1 MEQQFA
7 GWRKKFFVIWTG
19 QGISTLTSSIV
30 QMAIIWYITG
40 KTKSAAVLSFA
51 TLAGFL
57 PQAVLGMFIGVLIDQ
72 HDRKKI
78 MICSDLVMS
87 SACVALAVSG
97 IWGDIPI
104 WLIFIV
110 LFVRSIGNAFYAPSL
125 QAIMPSILPKDQ
137 LTKYAGYSQ
146 SFESASMIASPAIA
160 AVLYS
165 MFPLKAILMLD
176 VLGAFFAV
184 GTLAAV
190 DIPGIFREDKEKTN
204 LLAEVKEG
212 YNVMRRVPG
221 MQELLVIGA
230 LYAVIYFPIGTL
242 YPLITMSYF
251 NGSVSESGLVET
263 VFAAGTLVGSVS
275 LGIWGGRI
283 DKIKAIAGSIGIYG
297 AGTLITG
304 LLPPQGFY
312 IFAFLSFFMGISVP
326 FYFGVQTSIYQIK
339 IQGEYL
345 GRALS
350 LSGSISMAAMPLG
363 LVLSGALA
371 GPLGIENWF
380 LISGG
385 QHWDSGVCLNSP
397 CFAALHGRMIP
408 AKYVSGR
415 QSMIQLPGPG

>member
-110 LFVRSIGNAFYAPSL
+110 LFIRSIGNAFYAPSL

-184 GTLAAV
+184 CTLAAV
-190 DIPGIFREDKEKTN
+190 DIPEIFREDKEKTN

-212 YNVMRRVPG
+212 YNVMRSVPG
-221 MQELLVIGA
+221 MRELLVIGA

-263 VFAAGTLVGSVS
+263 VFKGNRRVHRYIWSRYPDNRPAASTRILYLCLPVIFHGNLCPLLFWGTDIHLSDQNSGGIPGQGAVIVRQYQHGGNAAGACSVRSPGRSAGNRELVSDIRRGN
-275 LGIWGGRI
+275 
-283 DKIKAIAGSIGIYG
+283 
-297 AGTLITG
+297 TG
-304 LLPPQGFY
+304 
-312 IFAFLSFFMGISVP
+312 
-326 FYFGVQTSIYQIK
+326 
-339 IQGEYL
+339 
-345 GRALS
+345 
-350 LSGSISMAAMPLG
+350 
-363 LVLSGALA
+363 
-371 GPLGIENWF
+371 
-380 LISGG
+380 
-385 QHWDSGVCLNSP
+385 DSGVCLNSS
-397 CFAALHGRMIP
+397 CFAALYGRMIP

>member
-1 MEQQFA
+1 MEKEVFCNLDRP
-7 GWRKKFFVIWTG
+7 GYID
-19 QGISTLTSSIV
+19 LTSSIV

-97 IWGDIPI
+97 IGGHSD
-104 WLIFIV
+104 LADFIV
-110 LFVRSIGNAFYAPSL
+110 LFIRSIGNAFYAPSL

-176 VLGAFFAV
+176 VLGAFFTV

-212 YNVMRRVPG
+212 TT
-221 MQELLVIGA
+221 LC
-230 LYAVIYFPIGTL
+230 AV
-242 YPLITMSYF
+242 YPEC
-251 NGSVSESGLVET
+251 GSC
-263 VFAAGTLVGSVS
+263 
-275 LGIWGGRI
+275 W
-283 DKIKAIAGSIGIYG
+283 
-297 AGTLITG
+297 
-304 LLPPQGFY
+304 
-312 IFAFLSFFMGISVP
+312 
-326 FYFGVQTSIYQIK
+326 
-339 IQGEYL
+339 
-345 GRALS
+345 
-350 LSGSISMAAMPLG
+350 
-363 LVLSGALA
+363 
-371 GPLGIENWF
+371 
-380 LISGG
+380 
-385 QHWDSGVCLNSP
+385 
-397 CFAALHGRMIP
+397 
-408 AKYVSGR
+408 
-415 QSMIQLPGPG
+415 

>member
-176 VLGAFFAV
+176 VLGAFLQWVPWRQWIYREFSGKIRKKRIFWQRSRR
-184 GTLAAV
+184 GTTLCA
-190 DIPGIFREDKEKTN
+190 
-204 LLAEVKEG
+204 G
-212 YNVMRRVPG
+212 YPECR
-221 MQELLVIGA
+221 
-230 LYAVIYFPIGTL
+230 
-242 YPLITMSYF
+242 SC
-251 NGSVSESGLVET
+251 
-263 VFAAGTLVGSVS
+263 
-275 LGIWGGRI
+275 W
-283 DKIKAIAGSIGIYG
+283 
-297 AGTLITG
+297 
-304 LLPPQGFY
+304 
-312 IFAFLSFFMGISVP
+312 
-326 FYFGVQTSIYQIK
+326 
-339 IQGEYL
+339 
-345 GRALS
+345 
-350 LSGSISMAAMPLG
+350 
-363 LVLSGALA
+363 
-371 GPLGIENWF
+371 
-380 LISGG
+380 
-385 QHWDSGVCLNSP
+385 
-397 CFAALHGRMIP
+397 
-408 AKYVSGR
+408 
-415 QSMIQLPGPG
+415 

>member
-1 MEQQFA
+1 
-7 GWRKKFFVIWTG
+7 
-19 QGISTLTSSIV
+19 
-30 QMAIIWYITG
+30 
-40 KTKSAAVLSFA
+40 
-51 TLAGFL
+51 
-57 PQAVLGMFIGVLIDQ
+57 
-72 HDRKKI
+72 
-78 MICSDLVMS
+78 
-87 SACVALAVSG
+87 
-97 IWGDIPI
+97 
-104 WLIFIV
+104 
-110 LFVRSIGNAFYAPSL
+110 
-125 QAIMPSILPKDQ
+125 MPSILPKDQ

-339 IQGEYL
+339 IQGGIPGQGAVIVRQYQHGGNAAGACSVRSP
-345 GRALS
+345 GRSA
-350 LSGSISMAAMPLG
+350 GNRE
-363 LVLSGALA
+363 LVSDIRRGNT
-371 GPLGIENWF
+371 G
-380 LISGG
+380 
-385 QHWDSGVCLNSP
+385 DSGVCLNSP

>member
-1 MEQQFA
+1 
-7 GWRKKFFVIWTG
+7 
-19 QGISTLTSSIV
+19 
-30 QMAIIWYITG
+30 
-40 KTKSAAVLSFA
+40 
-51 TLAGFL
+51 
-57 PQAVLGMFIGVLIDQ
+57 
-72 HDRKKI
+72 
-78 MICSDLVMS
+78 
-87 SACVALAVSG
+87 
-97 IWGDIPI
+97 
-104 WLIFIV
+104 
-110 LFVRSIGNAFYAPSL
+110 
-125 QAIMPSILPKDQ
+125 MPSILPKDQ

-312 IFAFLSFFMGISVP
+312 IFAFLSFSWEF
-326 FYFGVQTSIYQIK
+326 
-339 IQGEYL
+339 
-345 GRALS
+345 LS
-350 LSGSISMAAMPLG
+350 PLFWGTDIHLSDQ
-363 LVLSGALA
+363 
-371 GPLGIENWF
+371 N
-380 LISGG
+380 SGG
-385 QHWDSGVCLNSP
+385 IPGQGAVIVRQYQHGGNAAGACSVRSPGRSAGNRELVSDIRRGNTGDSGVCLNSP

>member
-1 MEQQFA
+1 MEKEVFCNLDRPGHIDPDQLHCTN
-7 GWRKKFFVIWTG
+7 GNHMVYNRKDKVSG
-19 QGISTLTSSIV
+19 R
-30 QMAIIWYITG
+30 
-40 KTKSAAVLSFA
+40 SFLYA
-51 TLAGFL
+51 LAGFL

-97 IWGDIPI
+97 IWDIPI

-110 LFVRSIGNAFYAPSL
+110 LFIRSIGNAFYAPV
-125 QAIMPSILPKDQ
+125 PSGYYAVHLTKDQ

-251 NGSVSESGLVET
+251 NGSVRNRGWWRLFLQRVPWLALFPW
-263 VFAAGTLVGSVS
+263 V
-275 LGIWGGRI
+275 
-283 DKIKAIAGSIGIYG
+283 YG
-297 AGTLITG
+297 ADG
-304 LLPPQGFY
+304 
-312 IFAFLSFFMGISVP
+312 
-326 FYFGVQTSIYQIK
+326 
-339 IQGEYL
+339 
-345 GRALS
+345 
-350 LSGSISMAAMPLG
+350 
-363 LVLSGALA
+363 
-371 GPLGIENWF
+371 
-380 LISGG
+380 
-385 QHWDSGVCLNSP
+385 
-397 CFAALHGRMIP
+397 
-408 AKYVSGR
+408 
-415 QSMIQLPGPG
+415 

>member
-190 DIPGIFREDKEKTN
+190 DIPVIFREDKEKTN

-212 YNVMRRVPG
+212 YNVMRSVPG
-221 MQELLVIGA
+221 MRELLVIGA

-251 NGSVSESGLVET
+251 NGGVRESGLVET

-385 QHWDSGVCLNSP
+385 ATLGIAVFALTLPALQHCMDG
-397 CFAALHGRMIP
+397 
-408 AKYVSGR
+408 
-415 QSMIQLPGPG
+415 

>member
-7 GWRKKFFVIWTG
+7 GWRKKFFTIWTG

-40 KTKSAAVLSFA
+40 RTKSAAVLSFA

-57 PQAVLGMFIGVLIDQ
+57 PQAVLGMFIGVLIDR

-104 WLIFIV
+104 WMIFIV
-110 LFVRSIGNAFYAPSL
+110 LFIRSIGNAFYAPSL
-125 QAIMPSILPKDQ
+125 QAVMPSIIPKDQ

-165 MFPLKAILMLD
+165 VFPLKAILMLD

-184 GTLAAV
+184 ATLTAV
-190 DIPGIFREDKEKTN
+190 DIPAISREDKDKTN
-204 LLAEVKEG
+204 LLGEVKEG
-212 YNVMRRVPG
+212 YGVMRSVPG
-221 MQELLVIGA
+221 MRELLVIGA
-230 LYAVIYFPIGTL
+230 LYAVIYFSIGTL

-251 NGSVSESGLVET
+251 NGGVRESGLVET
-263 VFAAGTLVGSVS
+263 VFAVGTLVGSVS

-297 AGTLITG
+297 AGTLVTG
-304 LLPPQGFY
+304 LLPPDGFY
-312 IFAFLSFFMGISVP
+312 VFVFLSFFMGVSVP

-350 LSGSISMAAMPLG
+350 LSSSISMVAMPLG

-380 LISGG
+380 LIS
-385 QHWDSGVCLNSP
+385 LTLP
-397 CFAALHGRMIP
+397 ALRHCMDG
-408 AKYVSGR
+408 
-415 QSMIQLPGPG
+415 

>member
-1 MEQQFA
+1 MEKEVFCNLDRPGHIDPDQ
-7 GWRKKFFVIWTG
+7 
-19 QGISTLTSSIV
+19 LIV

-110 LFVRSIGNAFYAPSL
+110 LFIRSIGNAFYAPSL

-184 GTLAAV
+184 GTLVAV
-190 DIPGIFREDKEKTN
+190 DIPGFSGKIRKKRIFWQRS
-204 LLAEVKEG
+204 
-212 YNVMRRVPG
+212 RRG
-221 MQELLVIGA
+221 TTLC
-230 LYAVIYFPIGTL
+230 AV
-242 YPLITMSYF
+242 YPEC
-251 NGSVSESGLVET
+251 GSC
-263 VFAAGTLVGSVS
+263 
-275 LGIWGGRI
+275 W
-283 DKIKAIAGSIGIYG
+283 
-297 AGTLITG
+297 
-304 LLPPQGFY
+304 
-312 IFAFLSFFMGISVP
+312 
-326 FYFGVQTSIYQIK
+326 
-339 IQGEYL
+339 
-345 GRALS
+345 
-350 LSGSISMAAMPLG
+350 
-363 LVLSGALA
+363 
-371 GPLGIENWF
+371 
-380 LISGG
+380 
-385 QHWDSGVCLNSP
+385 
-397 CFAALHGRMIP
+397 
-408 AKYVSGR
+408 
-415 QSMIQLPGPG
+415 

>member
-7 GWRKKFFVIWTG
+7 GWRKKYFTIWTG

-40 KTKSAAVLSFA
+40 RTKSAAVLSFA

-57 PQAVLGMFIGVLIDQ
+57 PQAVLGMFIGVLIDR

-78 MICSDLVMS
+78 MICSDLVMT

-104 WLIFIV
+104 WMIFIV
-110 LFVRSIGNAFYAPSL
+110 LFIRSIGNAFYAPSL
-125 QAIMPSILPKDQ
+125 QAIMPSIIPKDQ

-165 MFPLKAILMLD
+165 VFPLKVILMLD
-176 VLGAFFAV
+176 VLGAIFAV
-184 GTLAAV
+184 ATLTAV
-190 DIPGIFREDKEKTN
+190 DIPAVSREDKDKTN
-204 LLAEVKEG
+204 LLGEVKEG
-212 YNVMRRVPG
+212 YGVMRSVPG
-221 MQELLVIGA
+221 MRELLVIGA
-230 LYAVIYFPIGTL
+230 LYAVIYFSIGTL

-251 NGSVSESGLVET
+251 NGGVRESGLVET
-263 VFAAGTLVGSVS
+263 VFAVGTLVGSVS

-297 AGTLITG
+297 AGTLVTG
-304 LLPPQGFY
+304 LLPPNGFY
-312 IFAFLSFFMGISVP
+312 VP

-350 LSGSISMAAMPLG
+350 LSSSISMVAMPLG

-385 QHWDSGVCLNSP
+385 
-397 CFAALHGRMIP
+397 AALVIAVLALTLP
-408 AKYVSGR
+408 ALRHCMDG
-415 QSMIQLPGPG
+415 

>member
-7 GWRKKFFVIWTG
+7 GWRKKFFVIWIG

-110 LFVRSIGNAFYAPSL
+110 LFIRSIGNAFYAPSL

-190 DIPGIFREDKEKTN
+190 DIPEIFREDKEKTN

-212 YNVMRRVPG
+212 YNVMRSVPG
-221 MQELLVIGA
+221 MRELLVIGA

-263 VFAAGTLVGSVS
+263 VFKGNRRVHRYIWSRYPDNRPAASTRILYLCLPVIFHGNLCPLLFWGTDIHLSDQNSGGIPGQGAVIVRQYQHGGNAAGACSVRSPGRSAGNRELVSDIRRGN
-275 LGIWGGRI
+275 
-283 DKIKAIAGSIGIYG
+283 
-297 AGTLITG
+297 TG
-304 LLPPQGFY
+304 
-312 IFAFLSFFMGISVP
+312 
-326 FYFGVQTSIYQIK
+326 
-339 IQGEYL
+339 
-345 GRALS
+345 
-350 LSGSISMAAMPLG
+350 
-363 LVLSGALA
+363 
-371 GPLGIENWF
+371 
-380 LISGG
+380 
-385 QHWDSGVCLNSP
+385 DSGVCLNSS
-397 CFAALHGRMIP
+397 CFAALYGRMIP

>member
-1 MEQQFA
+1 
-7 GWRKKFFVIWTG
+7 
-19 QGISTLTSSIV
+19 
-30 QMAIIWYITG
+30 
-40 KTKSAAVLSFA
+40 
-51 TLAGFL
+51 
-57 PQAVLGMFIGVLIDQ
+57 
-72 HDRKKI
+72 

-110 LFVRSIGNAFYAPSL
+110 LFIRSIGNAFYAPSL

-212 YNVMRRVPG
+212 YNVMRSVPG
-221 MQELLVIGA
+221 MRELLVIGA

-251 NGSVSESGLVET
+251 NGSVRESGLVET

-385 QHWDSGVCLNSP
+385 ATLGIAV
-397 CFAALHGRMIP
+397 FALTLPALRHCMDG
-408 AKYVSGR
+408 
-415 QSMIQLPGPG
+415 